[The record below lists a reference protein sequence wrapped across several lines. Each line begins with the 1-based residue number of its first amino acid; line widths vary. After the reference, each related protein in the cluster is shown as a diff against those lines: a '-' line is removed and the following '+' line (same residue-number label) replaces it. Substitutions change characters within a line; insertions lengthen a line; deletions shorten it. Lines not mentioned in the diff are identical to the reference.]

1 LKQKKVGEMGGR
13 GSGSFPD
20 DGSAHRGG
28 RKKRAA
34 VAVAGSGLPVRP
46 DGLPDDVAM
55 CWDRLAETVSGV
67 AYSQDSEAMVEAAW
81 LLWRQEQFRAALL
94 EQPLDEELNRLSL
107 AVGRSLSA
115 LLTQFGMTPR
125 SRQILLVPK
134 EEEAKDEFEQL
145 MET

>member
-1 LKQKKVGEMGGR
+1 MGGR

-20 DGSAHRGG
+20 DGSTHRGG

-34 VAVAGSGLPVRP
+34 VAVAGSGRP
-46 DGLPDDVAM
+46 EKPELPDDVGA

-67 AYSQDSEAMVEAAW
+67 AYSQDVEAMTEAAW
-81 LLWRQEQFRAALL
+81 LLWRQGEFHKALL
-94 EQPLDEELNRLSL
+94 LDPLNDELNRLSL

-134 EEEAKDEFEQL
+134 EPEEKDEFE
-145 MET
+145 

>member
-1 LKQKKVGEMGGR
+1 MGGR

-34 VAVAGSGLPVRP
+34 VAVAGSGYPVRP
-46 DGLPDDVAM
+46 AELPEEVAL
-55 CWDRLAETVSGV
+55 CWDRLAETVTGV
-67 AYSQDSEAMVEAAW
+67 AYSQDSEAMTECAW
-81 LLWRQEQFRAALL
+81 LMWRQAKFHEQLL
-94 EQPLDEELNRLSL
+94 IRPCDEELNRLSL
-107 AVGRSLSA
+107 AVGRSLSS

-134 EEEAKDEFEQL
+134 EPEEKDEFEKML
-145 MET
+145 EDA

>member
-1 LKQKKVGEMGGR
+1 MGGR

-20 DGSAHRGG
+20 DGSSHRGG

-34 VAVAGSGLPVRP
+34 IAVAGSGYPVRP
-46 DGLPDDVAM
+46 ELPDGVAA
-55 CWDRLAETVSGV
+55 CWDRLADTVTGV
-67 AYSQDSEAMVEAAW
+67 AFSQDSEAMTEAAW
-81 LLWRQEQFRAALL
+81 LMWRQQQFHAALL
-94 EQPLDEELNRLSL
+94 SDPLNDDLNRVSL

-134 EEEAKDEFEQL
+134 EPEEKDEFEKM
-145 MET
+145 MEQT